1 MDLYQDEEEP
11 CDAGVPIPNLEP
23 ASVLEPIPMPVAKPC
38 VPTTSPGIPESSHA
52 TQEDSDE
59 DEDIW
64 AKARRGR
71 GSAEKAGGRKPT
83 VPKKELAKAV
93 GKVAAAAVT
102 AALEAAGMHCTET
115 VTGAKGGAAAVPA
128 DAAAKAKDIPHASP
142 GVGLEHTP
150 EHKKAPEHTAASSV
164 AKQRASRGSAGTF
177 AGRRPPKNAEKLR
190 AFEAAQAAHIAN
202 KKEFKEKQEKA
213 RKEGQKRP
221 SERTPDQRSY
231 WKHLKEAMRGTRD
244 PERAVGTYRGAAKTK
259 TTAPKRQAKARK
271 RPAACVRTQ
280 KPLRVKYVVVENGTV
295 DHEPL
300 QSIAEV
306 A

>member
-1 MDLYQDEEEP
+1 MDLYQDEEEEP
-11 CDAGVPIPNLEP
+11 CNAGVPIPNLEP
-23 ASVLEPIPMPVAKPC
+23 ASVLEPEPASVLEPI
-38 VPTTSPGIPESSHA
+38 PTTSPGIPESSHA

-128 DAAAKAKDIPHASP
+128 DAAAKAKDIPHAGP

-177 AGRRPPKNAEKLR
+177 AGRRPPRNPEKLE
-190 AFEAAQAAHIAN
+190 AFKAAREAHIAN
-202 KKEFKEKQEKA
+202 KKDLKEKREKA
-213 RKEGQKRP
+213 RKEGQQQD
-221 SERTPDQRSY
+221 SGGTPNQRLY
-231 WKHLKEAMRGTRD
+231 WKHLREAMRGTGD
-244 PERAVGTYRGAAKTK
+244 MKRAVSTYPGAVK
-259 TTAPKRQAKARK
+259 APLLPMEKNKWMKK
-271 RPAACVRTQ
+271 RPSACVRTQ
-280 KPLRVKYVVVENGTV
+280 KPVVAENDNDTV
-295 DHEPL
+295 GASV
-300 QSIAEV
+300 SIAESSEV
-306 A
+306 AVA